1 MCELFD
7 NNRRGHLKEDVICL
21 QAMSFDVAAAAKI
34 KYIYICM
41 YIFFFFLNFLERKKW
56 NDITSKTSKHS
67 GDDSAPVERRPNT
80 ASLASATIISE
91 ELKG

>member
-1 MCELFD
+1 MFWWCETELCELFD

-41 YIFFFFLNFLERKKW
+41 YIFFFFEFPW
-56 NDITSKTSKHS
+56 
-67 GDDSAPVERRPNT
+67 
-80 ASLASATIISE
+80 E
-91 ELKG
+91 EKMEWYNIEDVQT